1 MYLTVLV
8 IIIILLSFITQIVY
22 WRILKPTNTAK
33 SLITVLILSNCL
45 YYVLITQFFIF
56 HENEINLIYKLK
68 IILTLIS
75 FDFSYIF
82 LFPGI
87 ELQSPT
93 LDLINNIINSKKGL
107 DLNKFIIKKKNIDK
121 NHLILRITQLQN
133 EKYISK
139 NKGKY
144 FLTNK
149 GRLLSQIFLKY
160 KKILKTDY
168 VG

>member
-1 MYLTVLV
+1 
-8 IIIILLSFITQIVY
+8 
-22 WRILKPTNTAK
+22 
-33 SLITVLILSNCL
+33 
-45 YYVLITQFFIF
+45 
-56 HENEINLIYKLK
+56 
-68 IILTLIS
+68 
-75 FDFSYIF
+75 SYIF